1 MKKTLLATLL
11 AAAFAAPA
19 MAQTPAPAQAE
30 AAPAAEASPH
40 TLTGNAG
47 LFSSYRFRG
56 IDQTFGKPA
65 LQGGVDYSHS
75 SGFYIGNWNSNVSSG
90 AGFPDGNLEMDF
102 YGGYKH
108 AFGDFGLDIGAIY
121 YYYPGSE
128 ARVLGTGANSGA
140 VYNAELYIGGSWKF
154 LSLKYF
160 YGLDDYFSL
169 RGVNAAGISTGK
181 DTKGSSYLD
190 LSANYDLGD
199 GWGVNAHVGTLN
211 LQNVHNGDYTDWK
224 IGVTKDISGWI
235 FAVSYI
241 DTNADGS
248 CSKNRAATVTNYQP
262 YCFTSSNSDV
272 NGTLQTGSIFNGKDA
287 GRGTAVVS
295 VSKSF

>member
-40 TLTGNAG
+40 TLTGNVG

-128 ARVLGTGANSGA
+128 ARVLGPNANGGA

-154 LSLKYF
+154 LSLKYY

-169 RGVNAAGISTGK
+169 VGVDSTGAFNGK

-199 GWGVNAHVGTLN
+199 GWGVNGHIGTLN
-211 LQNVHNGDYTDWK
+211 LENVHNGDYTDWK
-224 IGVTKDISGWI
+224 IGVTKDVSGWI
-235 FAVSYI
+235 FALSYI
-241 DTNADGS
+241 DTNASGDCRGAS
-248 CSKNRAATVTNYQP
+248 SYQP
-262 YCFTSSNSDV
+262 YCFTNSNSDDGAGGI
-272 NGTLQTGSIFNGKDA
+272 NFGNSTKDA
-287 GRGTAVVS
+287 GRGTAVLS